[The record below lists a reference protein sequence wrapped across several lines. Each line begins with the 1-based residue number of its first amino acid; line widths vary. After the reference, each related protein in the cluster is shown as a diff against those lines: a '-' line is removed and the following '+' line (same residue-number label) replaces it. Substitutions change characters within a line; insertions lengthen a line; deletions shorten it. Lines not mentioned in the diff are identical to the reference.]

1 MVNKLD
7 KSAPASNPARGQD
20 PMWDRTPALAAD
32 EQAAFAAL
40 SSWYKNGSRGRWPLA
55 ISKNLR
61 RLTQPVCDE
70 LDWMHVASVPRNS
83 SLRVMMME
91 MIQRR
96 TSFWDWSDQDWIDVL
111 KPSEGAFKLR
121 NGCHG
126 NCRQYVMAL
135 AYRLGRFDRLEEI
148 GTFFQY
154 RLAIKVFGREPVDVA
169 ASQVRHEMTALGFS
183 EGGKRGLSQALHM
196 ALLYQRS
203 ARLED
208 IKIETL
214 HRVLNSGPEHVRVG
228 SAMLSRTLERMGI
241 VEKGF
246 CNRQDNRRRPANEY
260 SAVEGV
266 PPIWLDWCNR
276 WRAMSTRAETSTT
289 STYYGILKC
298 GRWLADVHPEIL
310 SPAQWNRGLA
320 LEYASVSARMAVGQ
334 WANPVGVARNR
345 LGKPLKPSAV
355 ASHLRCIR
363 DFFNDLHSWEWVPQK
378 FSPAQTLRPSRTIL
392 ARIGP
397 DPRVIADDIWAKL
410 IWAGINLTDGD
421 LHQSAGQIRQPP
433 SYPLSMVRASALLW
447 LFGGLRR
454 DEIHRMPVGC
464 IRWSDDNF
472 GSSDQSTC
480 LLDVPTSK
488 TSSAFTKPIDPI
500 AGTAIEDWEKI
511 RPPHP
516 AMLDRKTGKVV
527 DYLFVY
533 KGRRVAANYINRGLI
548 PLLCKKAG
556 VPEEDARGRVTSHRA
571 RATIATQLFNA
582 KNPLS
587 LFELQ
592 AWLGHASPQATQH
605 YAAITPT
612 KLANSFRAAG
622 YFERNVRTIEV
633 LIDKEAMRSRG
644 ASPDQPIQYFDL
656 GHGYCNYDFFDQC
669 PHRMACA
676 KCSFY
681 EPKGSTR
688 MQALETSGNLKR
700 MLQEITL
707 TDTEKAAIEEGAELM
722 DRLIAELDDT
732 PTPDDVLPSKTEEL

>member
-1 MVNKLD
+1 
-7 KSAPASNPARGQD
+7 
-20 PMWDRTPALAAD
+20 MWDRTPALAAD

-40 SSWYKNGSRGRWPLA
+40 SSWYKNGSRGSWPLA

-447 LFGGLRR
+447 LFGGYDGMKSIGCRLAAFGGQMITLALAINRLVFSICLPAKHPARLRNPSTLLR
-454 DEIHRMPVGC
+454 ELPLRTGKKYAPHIRPC
-464 IRWSDDNF
+464 WTERPERWSTIYSFIRGD
-472 GSSDQSTC
+472 G
-480 LLDVPTSK
+480 LPPT
-488 TSSAFTKPIDPI
+488 TSI
-500 AGTAIEDWEKI
+500 G
-511 RPPHP
+511 
-516 AMLDRKTGKVV
+516 G
-527 DYLFVY
+527 LFLSF
-533 KGRRVAANYINRGLI
+533 A
-548 PLLCKKAG
+548 KKQ
-556 VPEEDARGRVTSHRA
+556 V
-571 RATIATQLFNA
+571 F
-582 KNPLS
+582 
-587 LFELQ
+587 
-592 AWLGHASPQATQH
+592 
-605 YAAITPT
+605 
-612 KLANSFRAAG
+612 
-622 YFERNVRTIEV
+622 
-633 LIDKEAMRSRG
+633 
-644 ASPDQPIQYFDL
+644 
-656 GHGYCNYDFFDQC
+656 
-669 PHRMACA
+669 
-676 KCSFY
+676 
-681 EPKGSTR
+681 
-688 MQALETSGNLKR
+688 LKR
-700 MLQEITL
+700 MLEVVLQAIAPVPQSRRNSSMQRIHYRYLNYKRGSDMPRRKRRNTTL
-707 TDTEKAAIEEGAELM
+707 L
-722 DRLIAELDDT
+722 
-732 PTPDDVLPSKTEEL
+732 